1 MWFERAKPK
10 QMRPQGRIFQA
21 YPASEEFS
29 WHEALLENG
38 RLWQA
43 PRNFL
48 SYEKRALGT
57 GEIADKA
64 DLRKSLKVEFFPGK
78 LVT

>member
-1 MWFERAKPK
+1 
-10 QMRPQGRIFQA
+10 MRPQCRICQA
-21 YPASEEFS
+21 YPATEEFS
-29 WHEALLENG
+29 WHLAVLENG

-64 DLRKSLKVEFFPGK
+64 DLRKRLKVEFVPAK
-78 LVT
+78 LGA

>member
-1 MWFERAKPK
+1 
-10 QMRPQGRIFQA
+10 MRSQGTSFLA

-29 WHEALLENG
+29 WHLAILEKG

-43 PRNFL
+43 VRNFL

-57 GEIADKA
+57 KEIADKA

-78 LVT
+78 LAT